1 MAERFSDRVT
11 ECGTCNKTN
20 AYNKVANMSAKGEGR
35 EKTEWH
41 QVVAV
46 CKGCKPKF
54 EKREDFVSW
63 QEPSSK

>member
-11 ECGTCNKTN
+11 ECGTCGKNN
-20 AYNKVANMSAKGEGR
+20 AYNRVANMSAKGEGR

-46 CKGCKPKF
+46 CKTCRPKF
-54 EKREDFVSW
+54 EKSEYFVDW
-63 QEPSSK
+63 MEPTKK